1 MKRGALVL
9 VRAKGDYSGKPRPGV
24 IVQSDLFNPTH
35 QSITVC
41 PVTSQLVAAPL
52 FRVALLTP
60 TTTNGLKKPS
70 QVMVDKV
77 FSIRRENIDAEI
89 GTVNRET
96 LLQIDH
102 ALRTWLQL

>member
-35 QSITVC
+35 QSVTVC

-52 FRVALLTP
+52 FRVALTP

-77 FSIRRENIDAEI
+77 FSVRRENISTEI
-89 GTVNRET
+89 GTVDRET

>member
-9 VRAKGDYSGKPRPGV
+9 VRAKGDYSGKPRPGL

-35 QSITVC
+35 QSVTIC
-41 PVTSQLVAAPL
+41 PITSQLVSAPL
-52 FRVALLTP
+52 FRVALTP

-70 QVMVDKV
+70 QVMLDKV
-77 FSIRRENIDAEI
+77 FSIRRENIGSEI
-89 GTVNRET
+89 GTLDRESM
-96 LLQIDH
+96 LQIDH

>member
-9 VRAKGDYSGKPRPGV
+9 ARAKGDYSGKPRPGV

-35 QSITVC
+35 QSITIC

-52 FRVALLTP
+52 FRVPLTP
-60 TTTNGLKKPS
+60 TVSNGLKKPS

-77 FSIRRENIDAEI
+77 FSIRRKNIGTEI
-89 GTVNRET
+89 GALDRET
-96 LLQIDH
+96 MLQIDH
-102 ALRTWLQL
+102 ALRSWLQL